1 MRAIS
6 FKLKIYIGFALLLAF
21 MGVVAFIGYNALSG
35 SSEGFEEYREVA
47 RKTNLLSRVQ
57 ANMLMVRMNAKDYII
72 SGDETR
78 YEQLEEYLEKTSG
91 FLAEAS
97 ENVGDQETAEVMAE
111 VRADLTA
118 YDKAFDEVADGMA
131 ERERLFSEVLAVEGP
146 VMEEKLSGIMSSA
159 SKDNDVDT
167 AFSGGVAM
175 RNLLLARLYTA
186 LFISSGDEAH
196 AERVKSEF
204 SELDGELSILDRE
217 LQDAERR
224 ALLSDVIE
232 SKERYVAAF
241 SEYAAA
247 TYSRDRII
255 AERLN
260 VLGPEIADY
269 VGDIKLGYMAV
280 QDDLGP
286 RLQSENAKAVT
297 GMLTAAGIALALA
310 VAAAIFIVAGVTR
323 SLNKAVDYS
332 RAIAEGDFDSE
343 LDIKEAGAIGDLA
356 RSMRS
361 IPETLK
367 EVTEEF
373 NRLVSRIGTGHL
385 TERGDPAGFKG
396 QYAGLISGV
405 NKLSDVMVGYLDKIE
420 TPIMAIDNDFNVLYM
435 NKFGA
440 ELGGTTAEQLRG
452 TKCYD
457 HFRTG
462 DCRSENCACAKAMK
476 TLDTVASETDAHPAV
491 GDLEIKYTANP
502 IYDDQGKL
510 VGAIEIVFDQT
521 EIMGAQK
528 RMMNIADKA
537 EAISQRLSSASE
549 ELAAQVEQVSR
560 GSEVQRDRIGETAT
574 AMDQMNATVME
585 VAKNASS
592 AAESSGNASD
602 QAREGSGVVEHAVA
616 SITDVHRTAREMQD
630 NMQQLGEQAE
640 SVGKVMTVISDI
652 ADQTNL
658 LALNA
663 AIEAA
668 RAGDAG
674 RGFAVVADEVRKLA
688 EKTMGATQEVGRSIQ
703 AIQDAVRK
711 NMEDMDAAAG
721 KVEQATGL
729 ANQSGDALKSIVE
742 LVTQSANMVEGIA
755 TASEEQSTAS
765 EQINKAIEEI
775 NRIVA
780 ETTDGMVQSSQAVQ
794 ELAGMSAELT
804 ELISELQSDNGQ
816 DKKANLRLVEDDDE
830 FRNSA

>member
-310 VAAAIFIVAGVTR
+310 VADFHRRRRDPLPEQGRGLLQGHRRRRLRQRAGHQGSWRHRRSGPKHAIHPRDPQGGHGRVQPPGFQNRNRASHRARR
-323 SLNKAVDYS
+323 SGRLQGTVR
-332 RAIAEGDFDSE
+332 RA
-343 LDIKEAGAIGDLA
+343 DLG
-356 RSMRS
+356 R
-361 IPETLK
+361 
-367 EVTEEF
+367 
-373 NRLVSRIGTGHL
+373 
-385 TERGDPAGFKG
+385 
-396 QYAGLISGV
+396 
-405 NKLSDVMVGYLDKIE
+405 
-420 TPIMAIDNDFNVLYM
+420 
-435 NKFGA
+435 
-440 ELGGTTAEQLRG
+440 
-452 TKCYD
+452 
-457 HFRTG
+457 
-462 DCRSENCACAKAMK
+462 
-476 TLDTVASETDAHPAV
+476 
-491 GDLEIKYTANP
+491 
-502 IYDDQGKL
+502 
-510 VGAIEIVFDQT
+510 
-521 EIMGAQK
+521 
-528 RMMNIADKA
+528 
-537 EAISQRLSSASE
+537 
-549 ELAAQVEQVSR
+549 
-560 GSEVQRDRIGETAT
+560 
-574 AMDQMNATVME
+574 
-585 VAKNASS
+585 
-592 AAESSGNASD
+592 
-602 QAREGSGVVEHAVA
+602 
-616 SITDVHRTAREMQD
+616 
-630 NMQQLGEQAE
+630 EQA
-640 SVGKVMTVISDI
+640 
-652 ADQTNL
+652 L
-658 LALNA
+658 
-663 AIEAA
+663 
-668 RAGDAG
+668 RRHG
-674 RGFAVVADEVRKLA
+674 RLP
-688 EKTMGATQEVGRSIQ
+688 
-703 AIQDAVRK
+703 
-711 NMEDMDAAAG
+711 
-721 KVEQATGL
+721 
-729 ANQSGDALKSIVE
+729 
-742 LVTQSANMVEGIA
+742 
-755 TASEEQSTAS
+755 
-765 EQINKAIEEI
+765 
-775 NRIVA
+775 
-780 ETTDGMVQSSQAVQ
+780 
-794 ELAGMSAELT
+794 
-804 ELISELQSDNGQ
+804 GQ
-816 DKKANLRLVEDDDE
+816 DRDPDHGH
-830 FRNSA
+830 R